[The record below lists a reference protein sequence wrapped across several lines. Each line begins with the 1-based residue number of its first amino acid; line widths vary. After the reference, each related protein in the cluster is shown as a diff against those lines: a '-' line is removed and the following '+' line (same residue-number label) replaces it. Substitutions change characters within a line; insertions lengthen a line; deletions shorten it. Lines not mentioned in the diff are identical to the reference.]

1 MEQLISSLISV
12 LSDISPIQQAI
23 ALSAA
28 GVMSVVW
35 WVRHLDKE
43 AGPY

>member
-12 LSDISPIQQAI
+12 LSDISPMQQAI